1 MLWRGGGLLRH
12 PLQGTHVEKIHCLSS
27 VQFSPVTQ
35 SCLTLL
41 PHGLQHARPPVHLQL
56 PEFTQTHVHRVIDA
70 IQPSH
75 PLQSPSPLFQPSIF
89 SSIRIFSNE
98 SVLCIRWP
106 MFQLQH
112 QSFQWIFT
120 TDFPAIQLKKE
131 STTVFH
137 LWRSPFR
144 KPCVTCL
151 LALFTFSVL

>member
-1 MLWRGGGLLRH
+1 MLRH

-106 MFQLQH
+106 MYWSFSYNISPSNEYSGLISFRILCSAFFIVQLSH
-112 QSFQWIFT
+112 PYMI
-120 TDFPAIQLKKE
+120 LE
-131 STTVFH
+131 
-137 LWRSPFR
+137 
-144 KPCVTCL
+144 KP
-151 LALFTFSVL
+151 

>member
-27 VQFSPVTQ
+27 VQFSHSVMSDSATPWAA
-35 SCLTLL
+35 
-41 PHGLQHARPPVHLQL
+41 ARQ
-56 PEFTQTHVHRVIDA
+56 A
-70 IQPSH
+70 
-75 PLQSPSPLFQPSIF
+75 SPSISNSQSLLKLMSIESSMPSNHLILCRPLLLQPSIF
-89 SSIRIFSNE
+89 SSIRIFSSE

-106 MFQLQH
+106 IFQLQH
-112 QSFQWIFT
+112 QSFQWIFM

-131 STTVFH
+131 SIMMFH

-151 LALFTFSVL
+151 LALFTFSGL